1 MAHHNLG
8 SSRAIPRR
16 LGSFTSKSKK
26 YHEDCFTKLKF
37 GRSSI
42 GFTCHLHSLHHC
54 EVERQMEAV
63 ESKKDR
69 HHYQFHRRSHLSSY
83 FVPLLDWVLHIKMS
97 HPLLKGLNLGAF
109 FSLKSEGAEG
119 SNEHEF
125 L

>member
-1 MAHHNLG
+1 
-8 SSRAIPRR
+8 
-16 LGSFTSKSKK
+16 
-26 YHEDCFTKLKF
+26 
-37 GRSSI
+37 
-42 GFTCHLHSLHHC
+42 
-54 EVERQMEAV
+54 MEAV

-83 FVPLLDWVLHIKMS
+83 FVPLLHWVLHIKMS